1 MGLPDARDDYDEED
15 HIAGVMMKRIPTY
28 TSSPDYNL
36 LAPLA
41 DHLPSTV

>member
-1 MGLPDARDDYDEED
+1 MGFPDARDDDDDEED
-15 HIAGVMMKRIPTY
+15 HIAGVMMKRIPTC
-28 TSSPDYNL
+28 PNYNL